1 MDDKTGKMTVV
12 GEVDV
17 PVIVKK
23 LRKICNA
30 ELVTVEVVKPPE
42 KKPEPEKPTPD
53 KPAEIVAF
61 PVTQFNNPYQYHY
74 SYANSYY
81 QPCDNYRVV
90 VEEPNTCVVIASH
103 HHRKKIHFSALVLPH
118 LLLLFWLIL
127 GDASPWAGSEFT
139 RLWCYL
145 PHRWS
150 AVDSPYSSWLSRS
163 SFWRSDFYALL
174 HSSRT
179 IPWFSDFV
187 SSPPSLY
194 VLSFRY

>member
-1 MDDKTGKMTVV
+1 MDDKTGKITVV

-17 PVIVKK
+17 PK
-23 LRKICNA
+23 LGKICNA

-90 VEEPNTCVVIASH
+90 VEEP
-103 HHRKKIHFSALVLPH
+103 
-118 LLLLFWLIL
+118 IL
-127 GDASPWAGSEFT
+127 GLLRAIVEYCFIIVKYD
-139 RLWCYL
+139 
-145 PHRWS
+145 
-150 AVDSPYSSWLSRS
+150 
-163 SFWRSDFYALL
+163 FWGD
-174 HSSRT
+174 
-179 IPWFSDFV
+179 
-187 SSPPSLY
+187 
-194 VLSFRY
+194 

>member
-42 KKPEPEKPTPD
+42 KKPEPEKPTSV

-61 PVTQFNNPYQYHY
+61 PVTQFSNPYQYNY

-81 QPCDNYRVV
+81 HPYDNYRVV
-90 VEEPNTCVVIASH
+90 VEEPNTCVVM
-103 HHRKKIHFSALVLPH
+103 
-118 LLLLFWLIL
+118 
-127 GDASPWAGSEFT
+127 
-139 RLWCYL
+139 
-145 PHRWS
+145 
-150 AVDSPYSSWLSRS
+150 
-163 SFWRSDFYALL
+163 
-174 HSSRT
+174 
-179 IPWFSDFV
+179 
-187 SSPPSLY
+187 
-194 VLSFRY
+194 

>member
-1 MDDKTGKMTVV
+1 
-12 GEVDV
+12 
-17 PVIVKK
+17 KK

-90 VEEPNTCVVIASH
+90 VEEPNTCAQGS
-103 HHRKKIHFSALVLPH
+103 K
-118 LLLLFWLIL
+118 LIQ
-127 GDASPWAGSEFT
+127 F
-139 RLWCYL
+139 
-145 PHRWS
+145 
-150 AVDSPYSSWLSRS
+150 RS
-163 SFWRSDFYALL
+163 L
-174 HSSRT
+174 T
-179 IPWFSDFV
+179 IEKTSMR
-187 SSPPSLY
+187 
-194 VLSFRY
+194 LSFRIALLCFFHKLYYITTTTTTTKVYNKTKYATEAKRSGLN

>member
-1 MDDKTGKMTVV
+1 MTAQKSVLQLSVHEERIRKNVWATVSKFSGVTTSIAMDDKTGKMTVV

-90 VEEPNTCVVIASH
+90 VEEPNTCVVM
-103 HHRKKIHFSALVLPH
+103 
-118 LLLLFWLIL
+118 
-127 GDASPWAGSEFT
+127 
-139 RLWCYL
+139 
-145 PHRWS
+145 
-150 AVDSPYSSWLSRS
+150 
-163 SFWRSDFYALL
+163 
-174 HSSRT
+174 
-179 IPWFSDFV
+179 
-187 SSPPSLY
+187 
-194 VLSFRY
+194 

>member
-1 MDDKTGKMTVV
+1 MTAQKSVLQLSVHEERIRKKVWATVSKFSGVTSIAMDDKTGKMTVV

-42 KKPEPEKPTPD
+42 KKPEPEKPTPA

-61 PVTQFNNPYQYHY
+61 PVTHFSYPYQYHS

-90 VEEPNTCVVIASH
+90 VEEPNTCVIM
-103 HHRKKIHFSALVLPH
+103 
-118 LLLLFWLIL
+118 
-127 GDASPWAGSEFT
+127 
-139 RLWCYL
+139 
-145 PHRWS
+145 
-150 AVDSPYSSWLSRS
+150 
-163 SFWRSDFYALL
+163 
-174 HSSRT
+174 
-179 IPWFSDFV
+179 
-187 SSPPSLY
+187 
-194 VLSFRY
+194 

>member
-1 MDDKTGKMTVV
+1 MSGFKLQKSVLQLSVHEERIRKKVWATVSKFSGVTSIAMDDKTGKMTVV

-42 KKPEPEKPTPD
+42 KKPEPEKPTPAKPAEIKPTPA

-61 PVTQFNNPYQYHY
+61 PVTHFSYPYQYHS

-90 VEEPNTCVVIASH
+90 VEEPNTCVIM
-103 HHRKKIHFSALVLPH
+103 
-118 LLLLFWLIL
+118 
-127 GDASPWAGSEFT
+127 
-139 RLWCYL
+139 
-145 PHRWS
+145 
-150 AVDSPYSSWLSRS
+150 
-163 SFWRSDFYALL
+163 
-174 HSSRT
+174 
-179 IPWFSDFV
+179 
-187 SSPPSLY
+187 
-194 VLSFRY
+194 